1 MPDRLRDHAH
11 AVAAR
16 SHVPYVGPGVGAAVL
31 LADGRWVDAA
41 RIEVASFPLSIPA
54 LQGALALALLARTTV
69 VAVARSTAFAP
80 ADLGVIAEAAGGSWH
95 LAAPDLA
102 VRDEADLPAVGDRVA
117 SVTEVGALTAEAGA
131 ALALEASRAAVVPA
145 SDSPVGAAVV
155 DEAGRVVLGANVEVP
170 TDWTRGL
177 CAERTALVAAVAA
190 GLGPIRTLYVA
201 CVKAPGGTPC
211 GGCRQVIAELAPD
224 CSVVLWRD
232 GETPDLT
239 TPAALLPGA
248 FDGRAL
254 GR

>member
-102 VRDEADLPAVGDRVA
+102 VRDGADRPPVGDRVT
-117 SVTEVGALTAEAGA
+117 SVTEAGDLTAEAGA
-131 ALALEASRAAVVPA
+131 ALALDASRAAVVPA
-145 SDSPVGAAVV
+145 SDFPVGAAAV
-155 DEAGRVVLGANVEVP
+155 DDAGRAVLGANVEIE

-177 CAERTALVAAVAA
+177 CAERTALVGAVAV

-224 CSVVLWRD
+224 CAVVLWRD
-232 GETPDLT
+232 GEAPELT